1 MTASDDVV
9 LSYIYNNEDINQRQ
23 LMEKTSL
30 SLGSINIILHRLV
43 NRGLVKIEKV
53 SARQLKYIL
62 TPQGIARCTRK
73 TVNFVKHAYIQI
85 LKLQGAYKKIVAKAE
100 EKDQSLYLF
109 GDRDEIYQILIQAT
123 HEQSPGQV
131 FYVDDIRKVKKDSNP
146 LIIVWQEKQE
156 KDCLA
161 ARFPCINIIRELDP
175 TEVI

>member
-43 NRGLVKIEKV
+43 SRGLVKIEKV

-85 LKLQGAYKKIVAKAE
+85 LKLQGAYSRIAAKAE
-100 EKDQSLYLF
+100 EKEQSLYLF

-123 HEQSPGQV
+123 HDQTLDQV
-131 FYVDDIRKVKKDSNP
+131 FNVEDIRKVDKSSNP
-146 LIIVWQEKQE
+146 LVIVWQEKQE
-156 KDCLA
+156 NDCQA
-161 ARFPCINIIRELDP
+161 ARIQCINIIRELDP

>member
-9 LSYIYNNEDINQRQ
+9 LSHIYNHEDINQRQ

-43 NRGLVKIEKV
+43 SRGLVKIEKV

-73 TVNFVKHAYIQI
+73 TVNFVKNAYNQI
-85 LKLQGAYKKIVAKAE
+85 IKLQLAYSQMATSAKV
-100 EKDQSLYLF
+100 KDQTLYLF
-109 GDRDEIYQILIQAT
+109 GDRDEIYQILIQAS
-123 HEQSPGQV
+123 HNQLPDQV
-131 FYVDDIRKVKKDSNP
+131 FYVDDIRKINKAKNP
-146 LIIVWQEKQE
+146 QVIVWQEQQE
-156 KDCLA
+156 KDCKTNKIQ
-161 ARFPCINIIRELDP
+161 CINIIRELDP

>member
-23 LMEKTSL
+23 LVEKTSL

-43 NRGLVKIEKV
+43 GRGLVKIEKV

-73 TVNFVKHAYIQI
+73 TVNFVKNAYNQI
-85 LKLQGAYKKIVAKAE
+85 LKLQSAYNDLAATAK
-100 EKDQSLYLF
+100 EKGQTLFLLGDQ
-109 GDRDEIYQILIQAT
+109 DEVYQILIQTA
-123 HEQSPGQV
+123 HSRLPDQV
-131 FYVDDIRKVKKDSNP
+131 FYIDDIKKIDKSKNP
-146 LIIVWQEKQE
+146 QVIVWQEKQE
-156 KDCLA
+156 KDCQT
-161 ARFPCINIIRELDP
+161 ARIPYRNIIRELDP